1 MRIWLAI
8 AAVNA
13 FISVA
18 AGAFGAHALKQRLT
32 PEMLTIFET
41 GARYHMYHALAI
53 LRAAIAMPH
62 IHAGSTRAA
71 CIAFQVGIVLFSG
84 SLYALSMTGVKKLGM
99 VTPFGGLAL
108 LIGWGLLAWAAL
120 RPMPSE

>member
-18 AGAFGAHALKQRLT
+18 AGAFGAHGLKERLT
-32 PEMLTIFET
+32 PEMLDHFET
-41 GARYHMYHALAI
+41 GARYHMYHALAM
-53 LRAAIAMPH
+53 LLAAIAMPH
-62 IHAGSTRAA
+62 IHAGSARAA
-71 CIAFQVGIVLFSG
+71 CIAFQIGIVLFSG
-84 SLYALSMTGVKKLGM
+84 SLYILSVTGVKKLGM
-99 VTPFGGLAL
+99 ITPFGGLAL

-120 RPMPSE
+120 RPIPSE

>member
-18 AGAFGAHALKQRLT
+18 AGAFGAHGLKQRLT

-41 GARYHMYHALAI
+41 GARYHMYHALAMF
-53 LRAAIAMPH
+53 LAAIAMPH

-99 VTPFGGLAL
+99 ITPFGGLAL
-108 LIGWGLLAWAAL
+108 LIGWGLLTWSAL
-120 RPMPSE
+120 RTMPSK